1 MLGTQHFIKQRAQ
14 TIMVGCRPDVT
25 RRASRLVLAL
35 LSQSRKV
42 HHIRTVQA
50 GLATEFPQA
59 GFVVLILAP

>member
-1 MLGTQHFIKQRAQ
+1 
-14 TIMVGCRPDVT
+14 MVGCRPDVT